1 MILFFFFFIQEN
13 NTSGLTTPVKLTPD
27 TTPQNKTPFSPSQF
41 LKSPQQLSFEA
52 LTSTPVMGTLPPLS
66 LLTPNQPTP
75 QASDPPND
83 GSQSLNTP
91 TPAFPVPANGLSLKT
106 PKSRRVLI
114 HPTPKTPTPL
124 KNALKEIERK
134 IEALKQMVS
143 ERVFF
148 SDWKLSISDIVAS
161 ELE

>member
-1 MILFFFFFIQEN
+1 
-13 NTSGLTTPVKLTPD
+13 
-27 TTPQNKTPFSPSQF
+27 
-41 LKSPQQLSFEA
+41 
-52 LTSTPVMGTLPPLS
+52 MGTLPPLS

-148 SDWKLSISDIVAS
+148 LIGNFLLVTLLLLNLSRQRHISSFSFQPQSHNHFDDIVEIIRKETEVDKS
-161 ELE
+161 KYQTPSLLSNDSYNRVSNDYS